1 MKISR
6 HNRILELISEYPIS
20 RQDKLLELLKED
32 GYEVTQSTISRDISR
47 LGLVKLPNNDGVYCY
62 QAPSM
67 ISKNAR
73 NTFRSLFSDTVISVK
88 LAKNL
93 IVIKTEVGMANAVC
107 ASLDAME
114 YEEIVGT
121 LAGDDTIFVACR
133 EDNVAQRYATQFN
146 EIISK

>member
-73 NTFRSLFSDTVISVK
+73 NTFRSLFSDTVVSVK

-133 EDNVAQRYATQFN
+133 EDNVAQRYATRFN